1 MILVFAFSCC
11 QQAFALSTV
20 HHLYLISRRLVEV
33 VGSPFYGIFVQG
45 PKNVKAAYHAEV
57 WEQEKP
63 YKNGTL
69 KFKAAGVLRAP
80 GEEAKG
86 LVDGITDSVSS
97 GGNALNNSSQYFSE
111 IKSSFALT
119 SKKKAQL
126 ETPL

>member
-1 MILVFAFSCC
+1 MKKISKLLIIVIMAFSFC

-33 VGSPFYGIFVQG
+33 VGGPFYGIFVQG

-69 KFKAAGVLRAP
+69 KFKVAGVLRAP

-97 GGNALNNSSQYFSE
+97 GGNALKHFISIF
-111 IKSSFALT
+111 FGD
-119 SKKKAQL
+119 
-126 ETPL
+126 